1 MGKSGRRMA
10 REHALQ
16 VLYSYEMTANPI
28 QQVIENFP
36 GEELSDENSAE
47 FANNL
52 IHKSIENI
60 SELDKRIKEKAFN
73 WEFSRIAILD
83 RLILRIGICE
93 LLLFEDIPPKV
104 TINEAIEIAK
114 KYSTEKSGI
123 FINGIL
129 DSILQDLRK
138 SGDLH
143 KIGRGLLE
151 D

>member
-1 MGKSGRRMA
+1 MA

-28 QQVIENFP
+28 QQVIENLP
-36 GEELSDENSAE
+36 GEELSDEKSAE

-52 IHKSIENI
+52 IHKAIENI
-60 SELDKRIKEKAFN
+60 SELDKRIKEKALN

-83 RLILRIGICE
+83 RLILRMGICE

-114 KYSTEKSGI
+114 KYSTEKSG
-123 FINGIL
+123 FFVNGIL
-129 DSILQDLRK
+129 DSILQDLRN
-138 SGDLH
+138 SGELH
-143 KIGRGLLE
+143 KIGRGLL
-151 D
+151 DNS

>member
-1 MGKSGRRMA
+1 MGKSGRRLA

-16 VLYSYEMTANPI
+16 VLYSYEMTSNSI
-28 QQVIENFP
+28 QQVIENLP
-36 GEELSDENSAE
+36 SEKLSDENSAE
-47 FANNL
+47 FANKL
-52 IHKSIENI
+52 IQKTIENM
-60 SELDKRIKEKAFN
+60 SELDKHIKEKAFN

-123 FINGIL
+123 FVNGIL
-129 DSILQDLRK
+129 DSILQDLRN

-143 KIGRGLLE
+143 KIGRGLL
-151 D
+151 DG

>member
-60 SELDKRIKEKAFN
+60 SELDKRIKEKALN

-104 TINEAIEIAK
+104 TINEVIEIAK

>member
-1 MGKSGRRMA
+1 MA

-73 WEFSRIAILD
+73 WEFSRIAILE

>member
-1 MGKSGRRMA
+1 MGNSGRRMA

-28 QQVIENFP
+28 QQVIENLP

-47 FANNL
+47 FAKNL
-52 IHKSIENI
+52 IHKAIENT
-60 SELDKRIKEKAFN
+60 SELDKRIKEKALN

-83 RLILRIGICE
+83 RLILRMGICE

-123 FINGIL
+123 FVNGIL
-129 DSILQDLRK
+129 DSILQDLRN

-143 KIGRGLLE
+143 KIGRGLL
-151 D
+151 DD

>member
-1 MGKSGRRMA
+1 MA

>member
-60 SELDKRIKEKAFN
+60 SELDKRIKEKALN